1 VERNTELLLRAVETV
16 LVPFGVNANMLRD
29 HLTQALP
36 MPAMQKQ
43 IAAKATPYWGPL
55 FEFALTN

>member
-1 VERNTELLLRAVETV
+1 
-16 LVPFGVNANMLRD
+16 VPFGVNANMLRD